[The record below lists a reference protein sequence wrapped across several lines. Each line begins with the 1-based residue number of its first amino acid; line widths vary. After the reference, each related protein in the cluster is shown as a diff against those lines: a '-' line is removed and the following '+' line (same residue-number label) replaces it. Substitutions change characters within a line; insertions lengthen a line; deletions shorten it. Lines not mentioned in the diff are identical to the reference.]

1 MPVSDVQPTA
11 PAPPEADLS
20 RTYLLV
26 LVVEAIV
33 IAVLYWLGKNFS

>member
-1 MPVSDVQPTA
+1 MPLPDA
-11 PAPPEADLS
+11 PSAATSPPEADLS

-33 IAVLYWLGKNFS
+33 IAVLYWLGRHFS